1 MKEKLYKVG
10 QIENYYGGLVMKETD
25 GKYFWGIEDWNGTT
39 WEMIPFSMYT
49 CLKTIAKPI

>member
-10 QIENYYGGLVMKETD
+10 QIENYYGGLMMKETD
-25 GKYFWGIEDWNGTT
+25 GKYFWGIEDWNGTK